1 MAAIIAVADAV
12 AVDGELDRR
21 TAGPGSPGRLL
32 FGGRRILWPCAGA
45 TGCSGDGSIHGAAGP
60 ASLDPSQS
68 ARARSSNERT
78 DPALQ
83 HAAIRWAGA
92 DLLIDLERVPVRQA
106 IQMLAAETQTSV
118 RGGEHIGARLV
129 TFKWQGRD
137 VQAAWHQLLGPLS
150 GFSLACASGSCQML
164 IDGPAAAAVTL
175 AGAARAPHGAAA
187 GAESPPDGAEEPITT
202 DE

>member
-1 MAAIIAVADAV
+1 MMSLIAGLLVPGVLAGYFLAADASSGHV
-12 AVDGELDRR
+12 PAQPAALAMDRSMALPI
-21 TAGPGSPGRLL
+21 AG
-32 FGGRRILWPCAGA
+32 
-45 TGCSGDGSIHGAAGP
+45 GP

-68 ARARSSNERT
+68 ARARSSNERA